1 MNVVVDASVAIKWV
15 VDEELTGA
23 ADRLFGRGFRLTAP
37 DLLLVECANAVWKKV
52 GRGEITEAYGDEAM
66 ALLRSFA
73 LDLRPT
79 ATLVEAALTL
89 AQELRH
95 PIYDCLCLAVAQA
108 IRGVVVTADRRFLAA
123 VSASRLAERVAWVE
137 TPPGP

>member
-1 MNVVVDASVAIKWV
+1 LNVVVDASVAIKWV
-15 VDEELTGA
+15 IDEELTAA

-89 AQELRH
+89 AHELHH
-95 PIYDCLCLAVAQA
+95 PIYDCLYLAMAQA
-108 IRGVVVTADRRFLAA
+108 TRGVVVTADRRFLAA
-123 VSASRLAERVAWVE
+123 VSGSRLAARVTWVE
-137 TPPGP
+137 NPPGS